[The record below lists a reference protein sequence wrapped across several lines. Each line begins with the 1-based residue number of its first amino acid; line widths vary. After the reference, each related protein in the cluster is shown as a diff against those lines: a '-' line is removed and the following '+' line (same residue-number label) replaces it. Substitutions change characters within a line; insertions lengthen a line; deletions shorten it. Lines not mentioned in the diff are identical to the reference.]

1 MKTAHRK
8 QARVKRKW
16 QADPT
21 AMGRVFARIQPYIPT
36 MAIAKA
42 KSTRL
47 TAGEVDNTMKPS
59 RLCLVALREG
69 RASESHHCILHTVI
83 ALAEVIEEQG
93 IVRGL
98 QHYWEA
104 ADKALAAIWQRA
116 RAHGKWQP
124 PVLRGSELTAIT
136 EAIDL
141 HAWQIAQLSA
151 GELASAARL
160 LIARTQTAKRPVLRT
175 TMQALEAQP

>member
-1 MKTAHRK
+1 MT
-8 QARVKRKW
+8 
-16 QADPT
+16 T
-21 AMGRVFARIQPYIPT
+21 PYIPT

-47 TAGEVDNTMKPS
+47 TAGEVENTMAPS
-59 RLCLVALREG
+59 QLSLVALREG

-104 ADKALAAIWQRA
+104 ADQALAAVWQRA
-116 RAHGKWQP
+116 RASGKWHP
-124 PVLRGSELTAIT
+124 PVLRGPEIAAIT

-160 LIARTQTAKRPVLRT
+160 LITRTQTAKRPVKRMTLKEV
-175 TMQALEAQP
+175 EAQA